1 MKKSLMLTVGVLGA
15 AAILDIIFGAF
26 NKQTE
31 IPKIY
36 VNGECL
42 TTAPKD
48 RTAVTLRVTMVD
60 KNAATSMKKATD
72 KMAQITNFLK
82 KKDVKMQTTEFD
94 SYEKSEWDYNLKKN
108 IKLGIETR
116 IAVEVSSDD
125 VSKIEDILNTFAG
138 DQNVYVEN
146 FRMFTSAETMK
157 PIMEKCM
164 GTALENA
171 RARAN
176 AALAPDKKRAGKLLS
191 ATYGNSSYRENSQ
204 SNFRLMAAKSMDMV
218 EEMSIDT
225 GGSFVSKDTN
235 VTVSVST
242 VFEIK

>member
-1 MKKSLMLTVGVLGA
+1 MKKALVLTAGIIGA
-15 AAILDIIFGAF
+15 AALLDIIFGALSQ
-26 NKQTE
+26 QTE
-31 IPKIY
+31 TPKIY
-36 VNGECL
+36 IDGECL

-72 KMAQITNFLK
+72 KMAEITNFLK
-82 KKDVKMQTTEFD
+82 KKNVKMQTTEFD

-116 IAVEVSSDD
+116 IAVEVSSDN
-125 VSKIEDILNTFAG
+125 VLQIENVLNEFAG
-138 DQNVYVEN
+138 DPNVYVDD
-146 FRMFTSAETMK
+146 FRMFTSAETLK
-157 PIMEKCM
+157 PVMEKCM

-176 AALAPDKKRAGKLLS
+176 AALAPDRKRAGKLLS
-191 ATYGNSSYRENSQ
+191 ATYGGSSSIERPLA
-204 SNFRLMAAKSMDMV
+204 NFRAMKSMAMV
-218 EEMSIDT
+218 EEASIDT
-225 GGSFVSKDTN
+225 SGSFVSKDTN
-235 VTVSVST
+235 INVSVSA